1 MQNPLKIR
9 RATPGDLPLIT
20 RFTDLLARF
29 HGDSY
34 ICDPA
39 VIMRDVFGPIS
50 GARVYFGEHENRAI
64 TYAVCTTE
72 IALHRNQRRLHIHLF
87 YVLKAHRRTGVAQQM
102 LTYLQQV
109 AQLEGASALTVSAD
123 LQNEAAQ
130 QSYLAM
136 GFKRR
141 ALTDAYFLKSF

>member
-9 RATPGDLPLIT
+9 RATPSDLPLIT

-50 GARVYFGEHENRAI
+50 GARVYFGKHENRAI

-102 LTYLQQV
+102 VTYLQQV

-141 ALTDAYFLKSF
+141 ALTGAYFLKSF

>member
-1 MQNPLKIR
+1 
-9 RATPGDLPLIT
+9 
-20 RFTDLLARF
+20 
-29 HGDSY
+29 
-34 ICDPA
+34 
-39 VIMRDVFGPIS
+39 MRDVFGPIS

-87 YVLKAHRRTGVAQQM
+87 HVLKAHRRTGVAQQM
-102 LTYLQQV
+102 VTYLQQV

-141 ALTDAYFLKSF
+141 ALTGAYFLKSF